1 MRVSVRA
8 IGLRSRIYVSDS
20 VSCTESEDSSSRDA
34 STTSASLRC
43 DSPMLRNCMRPRVL
57 IVDDE
62 APARERLRSLL
73 TELDQVDVIGEADT
87 GEEAVLRAAELA
99 PDVVLLDVRM
109 PGIDGIEAAKHMNVL
124 EQPPAVIFTT
134 AFDEYAMK
142 AFDAQAVGYLL
153 KPIRKE
159 KLAAALAHASR
170 LTQPL
175 LQKIAET
182 RSHIAVRYR
191 EGLRLIPVEDVQY
204 FFAEQKYT
212 TVKHLK
218 GEDLIEDSLRSLEDE
233 FGSAFVRA
241 HRNALV
247 SVRYLEGIERNSDG
261 QYFVRLRGCEA
272 PLQVSRRMASE
283 LRERFRI

>member
-1 MRVSVRA
+1 MRA
-8 IGLRSRIYVSDS
+8 
-20 VSCTESEDSSSRDA
+20 
-34 STTSASLRC
+34 
-43 DSPMLRNCMRPRVL
+43 RVL

-73 TELDQVDVIGEADT
+73 AELDQVDVIGEAVT
-87 GEEAVLRAAELA
+87 GEEAVQRAAELA

-159 KLAAALAHASR
+159 KLAAALTHAGRLSR
-170 LTQPL
+170 PQ
-175 LQKIAET
+175 LQKIADPAQA
-182 RSHIAVRYR
+182 RSHIAVRHR
-191 EGLRLIPVEDVQY
+191 EGLRLIPLGEVQF

-212 TVKHLK
+212 TVRHLK

-233 FGSAFVRA
+233 FGTAFVRI

-247 SVRYLEGIERNSDG
+247 SVRYLEGIERNVDG

>member
-1 MRVSVRA
+1 
-8 IGLRSRIYVSDS
+8 
-20 VSCTESEDSSSRDA
+20 
-34 STTSASLRC
+34 
-43 DSPMLRNCMRPRVL
+43 MRPRVL

-73 TELDQVDVIGEADT
+73 VELDQADVIGEAQT
-87 GEEAVLRAAELA
+87 GEQALQRTLELA

-109 PGIDGIEAAKHMNVL
+109 PGIDGIEAARHMNVL
-124 EQPPAVIFTT
+124 EQPPAIIFTT

-159 KLAAALAHASR
+159 KLAAALTQASR
-170 LTQPL
+170 LTRPQ
-175 LQKIAET
+175 LQTIANKNAT
-182 RSHIAVRYR
+182 RTHIAARHR
-191 EGLRLIPVEDVQY
+191 DGLRLIPLGEIQF

-212 TVKHLK
+212 TVRHLK
-218 GEDLIEDSLRSLEDE
+218 GEDLIEDSLRALEDE
-233 FGSAFVRA
+233 FADGFVRV

-247 SVRYLEGIERNSDG
+247 SVRYLEGIERNADG

>member
-1 MRVSVRA
+1 MK
-8 IGLRSRIYVSDS
+8 
-20 VSCTESEDSSSRDA
+20 
-34 STTSASLRC
+34 
-43 DSPMLRNCMRPRVL
+43 PRVL

-73 TELDQVDVIGEADT
+73 VELDQADVVGEAVT
-87 GEEAVLRAAELA
+87 GEEAVQRTVDLA

-142 AFDAQAVGYLL
+142 AFDAHAVGYLL

-170 LTQPL
+170 LTRPQ
-175 LQKIAET
+175 LQKIGSPAEI
-182 RSHIAVRYR
+182 RSHIAARHR
-191 EGLRLIPVEDVQY
+191 EGLRLIPLDEVQF

-233 FGSAFVRA
+233 FGSAFVRI

-247 SVRYLEGIERNSDG
+247 SVRYLEGIERNADG

>member
-1 MRVSVRA
+1 MK
-8 IGLRSRIYVSDS
+8 L
-20 VSCTESEDSSSRDA
+20 
-34 STTSASLRC
+34 
-43 DSPMLRNCMRPRVL
+43 RVL

-73 TELDQVDVIGEADT
+73 AELDEADVIGEAVT
-87 GEEAVLRAAELA
+87 GEQALQRTVELA

-109 PGIDGIEAAKHMNVL
+109 PGIDGIEAARHMNLL

-159 KLAAALAHASR
+159 KLAAALAHANR
-170 LTQPL
+170 LTRPQ
-175 LQKIAET
+175 LQQLASKTEV
-182 RSHIAVRYR
+182 RSHIAVRHR
-191 EGLRLIPVEDVQY
+191 EGLRLIPLDEVQF

-212 TVKHLK
+212 TVRHLK
-218 GEDLIEDSLRSLEDE
+218 GEDLIEDSLRALEDE
-233 FGSAFVRA
+233 FGSGFVRI

-247 SVRYLEGIERNSDG
+247 SVRYLEGIERNDDG